1 MIKQLHQKLVNQEIT
16 SRQLTEDYLKVIA
29 KKEPKLNAFIT
40 VNSEQALQQA
50 DEVDESIK
58 KGQSVSLLA
67 GIPMAIKD
75 VICAK
80 GIKTT
85 AASKILAN
93 FIPTYD
99 ATVVSK
105 LKKAGAVILGKTN
118 QDEFAMGSSGEN
130 SSFGPTKNPLDL
142 ERVPGG
148 SSSGSAVSV
157 ASGEAV
163 YALGSD
169 TGGSI
174 RQPASFCGLVGLKPT
189 YGLVSRYGLIAMAS
203 SLDQI
208 GSLTKTVTDAA
219 IVFNF
224 ISGRDPKDATSLD
237 IPKTDYLKNLDQEV
251 KGLIIGLPKEF
262 KSSQIDEEVAY
273 AWQMS
278 VEKLKSIGVKFKE
291 VSLPSLEFALAI
303 YYIIMPAEVSA
314 NLARFDGLRF
324 GKSFLRDEPSSLQWP
339 LSEIYLKN
347 RASGFGK
354 EAKRR
359 IILGN
364 FVLSAGFSQA
374 FYQKAQ
380 IARERLRQDLTAIF
394 KEVDC
399 LLGPTS
405 PILPFK
411 LGEKIQNPLTM
422 YLADIFTVPVNL
434 AGLPAISVPAKTK
447 SNLPIGLQII
457 GPSFSEDL
465 ILRLAYN
472 YEKS

>member
-1 MIKQLHQKLVNQEIT
+1 
-16 SRQLTEDYLKVIA
+16 
-29 KKEPKLNAFIT
+29 
-40 VNSEQALQQA
+40 
-50 DEVDESIK
+50 
-58 KGQSVSLLA
+58 
-67 GIPMAIKD
+67 
-75 VICAK
+75 
-80 GIKTT
+80 
-85 AASKILAN
+85 
-93 FIPTYD
+93 
-99 ATVVSK
+99 
-105 LKKAGAVILGKTN
+105 
-118 QDEFAMGSSGEN
+118 
-130 SSFGPTKNPLDL
+130 
-142 ERVPGG
+142 
-148 SSSGSAVSV
+148 
-157 ASGEAV
+157 
-163 YALGSD
+163 
-169 TGGSI
+169 
-174 RQPASFCGLVGLKPT
+174 
-189 YGLVSRYGLIAMAS
+189 MAS